1 MRPIVNSPLS
11 VLKLQKAAPQRLRA
25 LGFNEAW
32 LQKQIYDN
40 PSLLGL
46 GDVDVIQKEKI
57 QPSGGRLDLL
67 LADFENEARFEVEVM
82 LGTVD
87 ESHIIRTIEYWDIER
102 QRYPHLQHTAV
113 IIAEEI
119 TSRFFNVIRLLN
131 RAVPIMAIQLSA
143 FQFGGNIVLQFI
155 RVLDTA
161 DFGTGTDDSSEIES
175 ATTDRAYWEAKSKP
189 LLAIAD
195 TFAGMLPPSEAQPKL
210 TYNKGHIALATDGYN
225 FCWLHPRKVAWNG
238 VAVIKVGAEIRQ
250 EIVDELGEAGVE
262 ARLYGKNGIRM
273 NIKLSEIE
281 THRNLISSILAKG
294 DAFSHG

>member
-1 MRPIVNSPLS
+1 M
-11 VLKLQKAAPQRLRA
+11 
-25 LGFNEAW
+25 GFNEAW
-32 LQKQIYDN
+32 LQKQLYDD

-46 GDVDVIQKEKI
+46 GDIDVIQKEKI

-67 LADFENEARFEVEVM
+67 LADFENESRFEVELM

-102 QRYPHLQHTAV
+102 QRYPNLQHTAV
-113 IIAEEI
+113 IVAEEI

-143 FQFGGNIVLQFI
+143 FRFGDEIVLQFI

-161 DFGTGTDDSSEIES
+161 DFGTGGDEGNEIES
-175 ATTDRAYWEAKSKP
+175 SPADRAYWESKSKP

-195 TFAGMLPPSEAQPKL
+195 AFATMLPPSENHPKV
-210 TYNKGHIALATDGYN
+210 TYNKNQIALATDGYN
-225 FCWLHPRKVAWNG
+225 FCWFHPRKVAWNG
-238 VAVIKVGAEIRQ
+238 VAIVKVGADVRQ
-250 EIVDELGEAGVE
+250 QTVDELSKTGLE

-273 NIKLSEIE
+273 NINLADIE
-281 THRNLISSILAKG
+281 THRALISSILAKA

>member
-1 MRPIVNSPLS
+1 M
-11 VLKLQKAAPQRLRA
+11 
-25 LGFNEAW
+25 GFNEAW
-32 LQKQIYDN
+32 LQKQIHDH

-57 QPSGGRLDLL
+57 QSSGGRLDLL
-67 LADFENEARFEVEVM
+67 LADFENDARFEVELM

-113 IIAEEI
+113 IVAEEI

-143 FQFGGNIVLQFI
+143 FQFGDEVVLQFI

-161 DFGTGTDDSSEIES
+161 DFGTGGDDGPEIES
-175 ATTDRAYWEAKSKP
+175 SPADRAYWEAKSRP

-195 TFAGMLPPSEAQPKL
+195 AFVTMLPSIESPPKV
-210 TYNKGHIALATDGYN
+210 TYNKNHIALATDGYN

-238 VAVIKVGAEIRQ
+238 VAVVKVGADLRQ
-250 EIVDELGEAGVE
+250 DVVDELTEAGLE

-273 NIKLSEIE
+273 NIKLTDVE
-281 THRNLISSILAKG
+281 THRELIAAVLAKA
-294 DAFSHG
+294 DAFSQG

>member
-1 MRPIVNSPLS
+1 MNSPFP
-11 VLKLQKAAPQRLRA
+11 VLKLQKATPQRLRA

-32 LQKQIYDN
+32 LQKQIYDD

-67 LADFENEARFEVEVM
+67 LADFENEARFEIEVM

-143 FQFGGNIVLQFI
+143 FQFGSDIVLQFI

-161 DFGTGTDDSSEIES
+161 DFGTGSDDTGEIDS
-175 ATTDRAYWEAKSKP
+175 PPTDRAYWETKSQP

-195 TFAGMLPPSEAQPKL
+195 AFSRMLPPSEAQPKI

-262 ARLYGKNGIRM
+262 ARLHGKNGIRM
-273 NIKLSEIE
+273 NIKISDIE
-281 THRNLISSILAKG
+281 THRNLISSVLAKA
-294 DAFSHG
+294 DAFSRG